1 MNKAELIEHIADAAG
16 ITKSA
21 AAKAV
26 EAMVEGITNSL
37 KKDESVSI
45 SGFGTFSVSHRPER
59 QGRNPQTGETIT
71 IKASNS
77 PKFKAGKALKD
88 ALN

>member
-1 MNKAELIEHIADAAG
+1 MNKAELIEHIAEAAG

-21 AAKAV
+21 AGKAI
-26 EAMVEGITNSL
+26 EAMVDAITDSL
-37 KKDESVSI
+37 KRDETVSI
-45 SGFGTFSVSHRPER
+45 SGFGTFSVTHRPER

>member
-1 MNKAELIEHIADAAG
+1 MNKAELIEHVADAAG

-26 EAMVEGITNSL
+26 EAVVEGITNSL
-37 KKDESVSI
+37 KRDESVSI
-45 SGFGTFSVSHRPER
+45 SGFGTFSVSHRPAR